1 MVNHT
6 VCGTRFHITELLG
19 TLFAPKIKIAITY
32 YLKDVGLLRIGN
44 TANQKQLIKTKQYS
58 DFFFVL
64 EFRLLQRAGDEII
77 IICHILEV
85 MFLHN
90 TTANFI
96 AAQFLYTLF

>member
-6 VCGTRFHITELLG
+6 VCGTRYHITELLG
-19 TLFAPKIKIAITY
+19 TPFAPKIKVAITY

-77 IICHILEV
+77 IIFHVPEV

-96 AAQFLYTLF
+96 AAQILYTLF